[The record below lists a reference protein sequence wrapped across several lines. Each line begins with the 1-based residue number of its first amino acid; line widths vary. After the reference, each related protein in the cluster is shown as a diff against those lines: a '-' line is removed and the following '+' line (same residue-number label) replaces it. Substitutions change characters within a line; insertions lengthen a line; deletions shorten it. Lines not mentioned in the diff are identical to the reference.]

1 MATDS
6 PKIHCDTI
14 LPTLVVP
21 DVKATAE
28 FYMEKLGFKLQFFWG
43 EPPTH
48 TQVADFQRNDPRI
61 FQTIRQDEA
70 SFT

>member
-28 FYMEKLGFKLQFFWG
+28 FYYGEAWIQAAVLLGR
-43 EPPTH
+43 T
-48 TQVADFQRNDPRI
+48 ADAH
-61 FQTIRQDEA
+61 A
-70 SFT
+70 SCRFSEE